1 MPYNRRHVLAG
12 LSAASALGLMRPPRA
27 FADEPPPE
35 VTTLRFAPSSS
46 PCSAPHPLSEALLR
60 AEGFT
65 DIRHVPIPTSEMP
78 AATGRGDIDF
88 QVIYAVSSIVPISR
102 GTPIVLLGGIHV
114 GCFSLVGND
123 SVRSIADLKGKRV
136 WGGVGPGQQ
145 FVSSMAAYVGLDPAT
160 DINWVDVNVEATPA
174 VSAETFTA
182 GKVDAFIGF
191 PGPADPRATK
201 IGHLI
206 VDSTVDRPWSQ
217 YFCCMLAGNADFVRK
232 HPIAT
237 KRVLRATLKSADLC
251 ATDPQT
257 AARRLVDEGFTKGF
271 GYGYA
276 DAVRTIASL
285 PYDKWRS
292 FDPEDSVRFW
302 SLRLHEAGMIKAGP
316 KEIIA
321 NGTDWRFLNE
331 LKRELKA

>member
-1 MPYNRRHVLAG
+1 MPLNRRHVLAG
-12 LSAASALGLMRPPRA
+12 LSAAGALGLMRPPRA
-27 FADEPPPE
+27 FAEEAPPE
-35 VTTLRFAPSSS
+35 VTKLRFAPSAS
-46 PCSAPHPLSEALLR
+46 PCSAPQPLSEALLR

-65 DIRHVPIPTSEMP
+65 DIRHLPIPTNEMP
-78 AATGRGDIDF
+78 AATGRGEIDF
-88 QVIYAVSSIVPISR
+88 QVIYAVSSIVPIST
-102 GTPIVLLGGIHV
+102 GTPIVLLGGVHI

-136 WGGVGPGQQ
+136 SGGVGPGQQ
-145 FVSSMAAYVGLDPAT
+145 FISSMASYVGLDPVK
-160 DINWVDVNVEATPA
+160 DINWVDVNVEATIT
-174 VSAETFTA
+174 AETFTA

-232 HPIAT
+232 YPVAT
-237 KRVLRATLKSADLC
+237 KRVLRAVLKSADLC
-251 ATDPQT
+251 ATDPQA
-257 AARRLVDEGFTKGF
+257 AARRLVDEGFAT
-271 GYGYA
+271 GYGYDVA
-276 DAVRTIASL
+276 LRTIASL